1 MAAPEVVLPWPEAST
16 PTTVSAL
23 AGRLWVWAGAVNAAL
38 AWLFTR
44 SQVDS
49 DKVSELTATVN
60 ELEVAQDDSRAEVAQ
75 LKTKMAELEAQLTAV
90 RDGPGALPVLAPR
103 TPPEGV
109 AADPATV
116 ATDLR
121 AALRLPGEVKDLKI
135 TVDKDGKLNLESV
148 AALY

>member
-49 DKVSELTATVN
+49 DKVSELTATGCRKRGSAAPPRRRRRRRRRSAAAAAPSFGCPRSQSN
-60 ELEVAQDDSRAEVAQ
+60 SFARAHKSA
-75 LKTKMAELEAQLTAV
+75 K
-90 RDGPGALPVLAPR
+90 ALPR
-103 TPPEGV
+103 GFFTPDRCLGSCPV
-109 AADPATV
+109 WANA
-116 ATDLR
+116 R
-121 AALRLPGEVKDLKI
+121 AR
-135 TVDKDGKLNLESV
+135 
-148 AALY
+148 